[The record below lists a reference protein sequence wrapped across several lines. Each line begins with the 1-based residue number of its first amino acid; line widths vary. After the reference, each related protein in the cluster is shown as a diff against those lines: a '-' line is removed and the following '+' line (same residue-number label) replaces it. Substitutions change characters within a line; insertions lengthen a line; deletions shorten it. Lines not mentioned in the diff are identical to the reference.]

1 MNNKSIIAFALAASF
16 GVYASGS
23 NISITP
29 EMMKSAQDAVK
40 SQGEKLTD
48 FDIQHAEEMARKI
61 SDYSSSTDFRMKQK
75 ALKSQVY
82 KTAGL
87 DENNDSEKGPELVS
101 DQVVLFVSSSMPIQ
115 TLRNYARDL
124 AKVNG
129 VMVLRGAVGGI
140 SKIGA
145 TMKLTH
151 DALRADP
158 TCEGANCK
166 MWGTQML
173 IDPVI
178 FRVYGINQVPA
189 LIYQPNMHIQS
200 YCDGLE
206 NINRASSVIY
216 GDASLKGMLNRMNQL
231 NPDEKVQ
238 ALIKKLDKA

>member
-1 MNNKSIIAFALAASF
+1 MNNKLLITLALIASF
-16 GVYASGS
+16 GVYATGNGI
-23 NISITP
+23 NISP
-29 EMMKSAQDAVK
+29 EMMEAATNAMSSK
-40 SQGEKLTD
+40 GEKISA
-48 FDIQHAEEMARKI
+48 FDLKRAEEITTKI
-61 SDYSSSTDFRMKQK
+61 TEYSNSADFKQK
-75 ALKSQVY
+75 QNALKSQVY

-87 DENNDSEKGPELVS
+87 EEDTGTEKGPELVS
-101 DQVVLFVSSSMPIQ
+101 DQVVLFVSSSMPVQ

-129 VMVLRGAVGGI
+129 VMVLRGSVGGI

-189 LIYQPNMHIQS
+189 MIYQPNMHIQS

-216 GDASLKGMLNRMNQL
+216 GDASLHGMLTRLNQL
-231 NPDEKVQ
+231 SPDPKVQ
-238 ALIKKLDKA
+238 ALIKRMGKA

>member
-1 MNNKSIIAFALAASF
+1 MNNRTIIALALAASF
-16 GVYASGS
+16 GVYAAGN

-29 EMMKSAQDAVK
+29 EMMKAAQNAVSTQGDKLSA
-40 SQGEKLTD
+40 
-48 FDIQHAEEMARKI
+48 FDLKRAEEITQKI
-61 SDYSSSTDFRMKQK
+61 TDYSNSADFRQKQND
-75 ALKSQVY
+75 LKSQVY
-82 KTAGL
+82 KTAGI
-87 DENNDSEKGPELVS
+87 DENSESEKGPELVS

-129 VMVLRGAVGGI
+129 VMVLRGSVGGI

-158 TCEGANCK
+158 SCEGANCK

-189 LIYQPNMHIQS
+189 MIYQPNMHIQS

-216 GDASLKGMLNRMNQL
+216 GDASLRGMLNRLDQL
-231 NPDEKVQ
+231 TPDPKVQ
-238 ALIKKLDKA
+238 ALIKRLDKA